1 MMCST
6 VPMRIA
12 KIGYILISL
21 LFCALGILLIVTPA
35 VSQTAFGIGVGCAL
49 IVFGAVKLIGY
60 FSRDL
65 FRLAFQYDLA
75 SGILLILLGSAL
87 LISPDRMSAVFGTLW
102 GILILA
108 DSLLKLQ
115 ISLDARRFGL
125 TRWWL
130 ILAGAGISALF
141 GILLLFRPTES
152 IRVMTVLFGLSCLA
166 DGVLNLGTVLCAV
179 RIIRHQKPDC
189 YETEFEER
197 KN

>member
-1 MMCST
+1 
-6 VPMRIA
+6 MRVA

-35 VSQTAFGIGVGCAL
+35 VSQTAFGIGVGCVL

-130 ILAGAGISALF
+130 ILTGAGISALF
-141 GILLLFRPTES
+141 GILLLFRPSES
-152 IRVMTVLFGLSCLA
+152 LRVMTVLFGLSCLA

>member
-6 VPMRIA
+6 VPMRVA

-21 LFCALGILLIVTPA
+21 LFCVLGILLIVTPA
-35 VSQTAFGIGVGCAL
+35 VSQTAFGIGVGCVL

-130 ILAGAGISALF
+130 ILTGAGISALF